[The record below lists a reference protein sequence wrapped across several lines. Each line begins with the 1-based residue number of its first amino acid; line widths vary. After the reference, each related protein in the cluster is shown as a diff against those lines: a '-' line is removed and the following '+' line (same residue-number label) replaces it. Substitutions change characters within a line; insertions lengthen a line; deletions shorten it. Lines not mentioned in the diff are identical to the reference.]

1 MDFVLMI
8 FRLVKKIL
16 IAVMFRM
23 VVLKAYARVPV
34 EVISVSKE
42 IAHVVFAESQFLLKQ
57 QINAQLDQA

>member
-1 MDFVLMI
+1 
-8 FRLVKKIL
+8 
-16 IAVMFRM
+16 M